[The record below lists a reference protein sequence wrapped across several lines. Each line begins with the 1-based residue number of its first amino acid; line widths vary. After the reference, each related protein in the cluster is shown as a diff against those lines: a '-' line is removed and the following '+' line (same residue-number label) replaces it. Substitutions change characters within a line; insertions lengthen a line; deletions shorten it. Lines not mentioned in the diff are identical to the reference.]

1 MNAQAGQV
9 VEAEV
14 VTANPFVG
22 PMPIREGQPIY
33 GRSREI
39 RELAELL
46 VSERVVVLMSQS
58 GAGKTSLIHAGL
70 LPLLRSRARNRFRPL
85 PTVRLAHASAAGEG
99 NIYVDTVLRQLEA
112 ERPVEEQWPAERLAR
127 HSLTSYVVERYEAE
141 KDLLLLVLDQFEEL
155 FTLHRSDTDAKH
167 AFIRQLS
174 DLLAGVD
181 EEDDHD
187 GEDGAEGG
195 RAGASVPVVWTLI
208 SMREDFLA
216 ELEPLRAHMPTGL
229 AFRYRLLPLDRDAA
243 AQAICGPAAGRIT
256 QAAAYWLAD
265 DLRAMGAG
273 GTADAPDTAR
283 RLGRYVEPMLLQV
296 SCLRLWDKVVLGES
310 RAVEVGD
317 IGGGGEHSGKSGQVD
332 AALGSFYAAAVET
345 SAKTS
350 GASQRA
356 LRDFVESQLIT
367 PSGLRARPRRDPYL
381 SPSTNT
387 AIDLLEGRHL
397 LRIETDEGGQ
407 IVELVHDRLIAPIRA
422 DNAAWRNGNLSVIQK
437 AAALWAGADRP
448 REMLLYG
455 DNLDRGIAQAEAPAG
470 PDGLSITE
478 RAFVKASIDE
488 RNRLRRDRLMRRAL
502 IGVCFVLTV
511 LCLAIAWFYREVQ
524 MVRLNHIGAE
534 LRSYG
539 RVEAN
544 DELLDV
550 ARKDASDLVDGTMI
564 EVLGGQAPAL
574 STLARH
580 GGIVRAVAFTPDG
593 RQVLSAGWDRTLRV
607 ASFPDRAGEP
617 GATANPSG
625 INAMAVQPGGNIVVL
640 GDNDGTVSFWRREGN
655 AATLLHRSK
664 IAGRAVTAVAF
675 NDDGSLLA
683 MATADKRLLL
693 QPVAPDGT
701 PGQEEVVDARTVH
714 HSSIYR
720 IAFVPGTSGKLIS
733 GDWNGHLVLWSRDA
747 TKGETDME
755 RKLEVAPGE
764 SEATRSMAVSPD
776 GRWLAVGD
784 DHGVLRLWDL
794 ADASQMEGRKPG
806 KVTDH
811 QSWVNAVA
819 FSPDGKILVSAG
831 QDEALKRYDFNPAAA
846 TVEDAVVSATEVGGW
861 GEKLYSIAFDPANA
875 KRLAVGGSRYVRA
888 VDIDGVNALTTRF
901 DTSGTKPPRDVASS
915 GEWVVALRQDGSAVD
930 VWRRRNGA
938 LLAQPALPLASPA
951 SRIAFDGKG
960 ARLAILGESHD
971 RVDILAWPGG
981 TLTATAPATRS
992 TSCASSGS
1000 GTPASL
1006 AFSREGDYLAT
1017 LDYGAVTIRSTKDWK
1032 SISTPLCGVRAIA
1045 VGEKQLAY
1053 TRTLANSEAVGLVPL
1068 DNPVRNV
1075 EWTFSSDAPV
1085 NALVFSPGGEWLI
1098 AGTNDGRVWG
1108 WARKGEG
1115 YNGNA
1120 YEISSLHHNGISQLA
1135 YLPDPA
1141 GKSHSR
1147 YLLLAA
1153 DTDGVLGVCRGNFAG
1168 GRSEASRPQCG
1179 KVMDLPAGVR
1189 RLSAVD
1195 DQVIVVTDHL
1205 YTMNLDHRTMF
1216 DRADRLSWCKGMNHG
1231 VCSEDDSQ

>member
-1 MNAQAGQV
+1 MSAQAGQAI
-9 VEAEV
+9 EAEV

-70 LPLLRSRARNRFRPL
+70 LPLLRSRVRNRFRPL
-85 PTVRLAHASAAGEG
+85 PTVRLAHAAATGEG
-99 NIYVDTVLRQLEA
+99 NIYVQTVLRQLEA
-112 ERPVEEQWPAERLAR
+112 ERPTAEQLPAERLAR
-127 HSLTSYVVERYEAE
+127 HSLTSYVVERYAAE

-155 FTLHRSDTDAKH
+155 FTLHRSDTEAKH

-181 EEDDHD
+181 EEDERGEEEGVD
-187 GEDGAEGG
+187 GV
-195 RAGASVPVVWTLI
+195 RAGVSVPVVWTLI

-256 QAAAYWLAD
+256 QSAAYRLAD

-273 GTADAPDTAR
+273 GTADAPDSAR

-296 SCLRLWDKVVLGES
+296 SCLRLWEKVVVGES

-317 IGGGGEHSGKSGQVD
+317 IGGGGEQNGKSGQVD
-332 AALGSFYAAAVET
+332 AALGTFYAATVE
-345 SAKTS
+345 AAARTS
-350 GASQRA
+350 GASQRT

-381 SPSTNT
+381 PPTTNA
-387 AIDLLEGRHL
+387 AIDLLEGHHL

-422 DNAAWRNGNLSVIQK
+422 DNAAWRNENLSVIQK

-455 DNLDRGIAQAEAPAG
+455 DNLDRGIAQAQAPAG
-470 PDGLSITE
+470 SDGLSITE
-478 RAFVKASIDE
+478 RAFITASIEE
-488 RNRLRRDRLMRRAL
+488 RSRLRRDRFMKRAL
-502 IGVCFVLTV
+502 IGVCLALTA
-511 LCLAIAWFYREVQ
+511 LCLVIAWFYREVQ
-524 MVRLNHIGAE
+524 TVRLNHIGAE

-539 RVEAN
+539 RVESN

-550 ARKDASDLVDGTMI
+550 AREDPSDLVDSTMI

-580 GGIVRAVAFTPDG
+580 GGIVRALAFSPDG
-593 RQVLSAGWDRTLRV
+593 KQILSAGWDGTLRV
-607 ASFPDRAGEP
+607 ASFPYRAGEP
-617 GATANPSG
+617 GAIVNHAG
-625 INAMAVQPGGNIVVL
+625 INAIAVQPNGRIVVL
-640 GDNDGTVSFWRREGN
+640 GDNDGSISFWRKDGN
-655 AATLLHRSK
+655 ATTLLHRSK
-664 IAGRAVTAVAF
+664 VAGRAVTALAF
-675 NDDGSLLA
+675 SEDGSLLA
-683 MATADKRLLL
+683 MATADKRLLV
-693 QPVAPDGT
+693 QPVALDGT
-701 PGQEEVVDARTVH
+701 PGQEEVVDTKTVH

-720 IAFVPGTSGKLIS
+720 IAFVPGAPGKLIS
-733 GDWNGHLVLWSRDA
+733 GDWDGHLVLWSRDA
-747 TKGETDME
+747 TTGKTAME
-755 RKLEVAPGE
+755 RKLEIAPGDG
-764 SEATRSMAVSPD
+764 EATRSMAVSPD

-794 ADASQMEGRKPG
+794 ADALQVEGRKPD

-811 QSWVNAVA
+811 KGWVNAVA
-819 FSPDGKILVSAG
+819 FSPDGKVLVSAG
-831 QDEALKRYDFNPAAA
+831 QDEVLKRYDFNPATA
-846 TVEDAVVSATEVGGW
+846 TVEDAVVSAAEVGGW
-861 GEKLYSIAFDPANA
+861 GEKLYSVAFDPGNA
-875 KRLAVGGSRYVRA
+875 KHLAVGGSRYVRS
-888 VDIDGVNALTTRF
+888 VDIDGVNALTTRI
-901 DTSGTKPPRDVASS
+901 DTSGAKPPRDVTSS
-915 GEWVVALRQDGSAVD
+915 EEWVVALRQDGTSVD

-951 SRIAFDGKG
+951 RRIALDKMG
-960 ARLAILGESHD
+960 AHLAILGESHD
-971 RVDILAWPGG
+971 QVDILAWPGR
-981 TLTATAPATRS
+981 TLTATAPAAGS
-992 TSCASSGS
+992 TSCGS
-1000 GTPASL
+1000 PGSAIATSL

-1017 LDYGAVTIRSTKDWK
+1017 LDDGAVTIRSTKDWK
-1032 SISTPLCGVRAIA
+1032 SIPTPLCGVRAMA
-1045 VGEKQLAY
+1045 VGGKQLAY
-1053 TRTLANSEAVGLVPL
+1053 SRTLPNSEALGLIPF
-1068 DNPVRNV
+1068 DNPARTL
-1075 EWTFSSDAPV
+1075 EWVFSSDAPV
-1085 NALVFSPGGEWLI
+1085 NALAFSPGGQWLI
-1098 AGTNDGRVWG
+1098 AGTDDGRVWG
-1108 WARKGEG
+1108 WLQKGEG
-1115 YNGNA
+1115 YDGRA

-1141 GKSHSR
+1141 GSSKPH

-1153 DTDGVLGVCRGNFAG
+1153 DRDGVLGMCRGNFAG

-1189 RLSAVD
+1189 RLRSVG
-1195 DQVIVVTDHL
+1195 DQVIVGADHL
-1205 YTMNLDHRTMF
+1205 YTMDFGHRTML
-1216 DRADRLSWCKGMNHG
+1216 DRVNQLSWCKGADHG
-1231 VCSEDDSQ
+1231 NCSEDDNP